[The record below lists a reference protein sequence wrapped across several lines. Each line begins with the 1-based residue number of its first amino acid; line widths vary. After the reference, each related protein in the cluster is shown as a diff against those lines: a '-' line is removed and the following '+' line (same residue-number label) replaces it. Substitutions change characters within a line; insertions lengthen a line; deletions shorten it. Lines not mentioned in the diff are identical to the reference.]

1 MLGSPG
7 GCALCK
13 YKYTNKGPRSN
24 GKRDFMQLH
33 KKQQLSFCCVNY
45 ADILCLRAESGF
57 IELDDSSCCFN
68 SSKLDQ

>member
-1 MLGSPG
+1 MEKET
-7 GCALCK
+7 LCN
-13 YKYTNKGPRSN
+13 YI
-24 GKRDFMQLH
+24 